1 MIHEHIPLLIE
12 HLDTIATPEVREA
25 YLFLTHHAAALSG
38 YECRPQDKGEVRDF
52 RYYCGTEQPFA
63 LIVNQKSLLWY
74 FRLPGLKHRAADLDN
89 LRSHFNDVKENA
101 AGEITLR
108 ITSLADAKRLVD
120 LIFGSGSMAS

>member
-1 MIHEHIPLLIE
+1 
-12 HLDTIATPEVREA
+12 
-25 YLFLTHHAAALSG
+25 LTHHAAALSG